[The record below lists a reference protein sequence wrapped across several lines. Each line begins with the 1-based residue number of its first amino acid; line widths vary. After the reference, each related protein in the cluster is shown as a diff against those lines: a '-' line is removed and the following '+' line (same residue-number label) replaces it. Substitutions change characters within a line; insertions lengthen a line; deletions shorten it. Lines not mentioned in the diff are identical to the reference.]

1 MQTLARS
8 RPFLASLRCRPFT
21 TSAQHPPTV
30 WVALAHG
37 SEEIEAVS
45 IIDTLR
51 RAQIQVVVAKVLTP
65 ATIDH
70 QSTSQ
75 EDKVCQMSRGVVMVS
90 HQ

>member
-1 MQTLARS
+1 MQTLAR
-8 RPFLASLRCRPFT
+8 PLLASLRCRPFT
-21 TSAQHPPTV
+21 TSVQRPPTV

-51 RAQIQVVVAKVLTP
+51 RAQVQVVVAKVLSN
-65 ATIDH
+65 ASEQ

-75 EDKVCQMSRGVVMVS
+75 DKVCQMSRGVVMVRD
-90 HQ
+90 QR

>member
-1 MQTLARS
+1 MQTLTRS
-8 RPFLASLRCRPFT
+8 RPLLASLRCRPFT
-21 TSAQHPPTV
+21 TSVHYPPTV

-51 RAQIQVVVAKVLTP
+51 RAQVKVVVAKVLSN
-65 ATIDH
+65 ASEQ

-75 EDKVCQMSRGVVMVS
+75 DKVCQMSRGVVMVRD
-90 HQ
+90 QR